1 MLAVTIAAIS
11 LVLLGSCSDGSDN
24 PKITNTV
31 TSQGESTQS
40 PQQPTQP
47 PPPST
52 VEPAASPVA
61 LQISVLEERDHDP
74 KAFTQGLE
82 FDDGR
87 LYESRGRNGESGIS
101 EIDPRD
107 GSVLRWTS
115 LGDEYFGEGV
125 TVVGDSLIQLTWLA
139 GKAFVYDIES
149 FEVTGS
155 FDYEGQG
162 WGLCFD
168 GVRLVMSDGS
178 SSLTMRDPETFTVVD
193 SVPVRLDGS
202 SVASLNELECVNG
215 KVYANI
221 WQTET
226 IVEINPSTGDVTAVI
241 NASGLLDDSNR
252 AGADVL
258 NGIAYDEASGAFLLT
273 GKLWPSMFVVVFEP
287 S

>member
-11 LVLLGSCSDGSDN
+11 LVLLGSCSGSSDS
-24 PKITNTV
+24 PKTTNTV
-31 TSQGESTQS
+31 TSQAETSQS
-40 PQQPTQP
+40 PQQPTQS

-52 VEPAASPVA
+52 VEPVESPVA

-107 GSVLRWTS
+107 GSVLRWTP
-115 LGDEYFGEGV
+115 LADEYFGEGV

-178 SSLTMRDPETFTVVD
+178 SSLTMRDPETFSAID
-193 SVPVRLDGS
+193 SVTVRLDGS
-202 SVASLNELECVNG
+202 GVASLNELECVGG
-215 KVYANI
+215 KIYANI
-221 WQTET
+221 WRTDT
-226 IVEINPSTGDVTAVI
+226 IVEINPTTGDVTAVI
-241 NASGLLDDSNR
+241 DASGLLDDAGR

-258 NGIAYDEASGAFLLT
+258 NGIAYDEASKAFLLT

>member
-11 LVLLGSCSDGSDN
+11 LVLLGSCSDSSDS
-24 PKITNTV
+24 PKTTNTV
-31 TSQGESTQS
+31 TSQAETSQS
-40 PQQPTQP
+40 PQQPTEP

-52 VEPAASPVA
+52 VEPVESPVA

-107 GSVLRWTS
+107 GSVLRWTP
-115 LGDEYFGEGV
+115 LADEYFGEGV

-178 SSLTMRDPETFTVVD
+178 SSLTMRDPETFSAID
-193 SVPVRLDGS
+193 SVTVRLDGS
-202 SVASLNELECVNG
+202 GVASLNELECVNG

-221 WQTET
+221 WRTDT
-226 IVEINPSTGDVTAVI
+226 IVEINPATGDVTAVI
-241 NASGLLDDSNR
+241 DASGLLDDADR

-258 NGIAYDEASGAFLLT
+258 NGIAFDEASGAFLLT
-273 GKLWPSMFVVVFEP
+273 GKLWPSMFLVVFEP

>member
-1 MLAVTIAAIS
+1 M
-11 LVLLGSCSDGSDN
+11 
-24 PKITNTV
+24 
-31 TSQGESTQS
+31 TSQAESTQS
-40 PQQPTQP
+40 TKQPTQP

-52 VEPAASPVA
+52 VEPAETPLA
-61 LQISVLEERDHDP
+61 LQISVLEERDHDS

-82 FDDGR
+82 FNDGR

-101 EIDPRD
+101 EIDPQD
-107 GSVLRWTS
+107 GSVLRWTP
-115 LGDEYFGEGV
+115 LADEYFGEGV

-178 SSLTMRDPETFTVVD
+178 SSLTMRDPETFSVVD
-193 SVPVRLDGS
+193 SVTVRLDGS
-202 SVASLNELECVNG
+202 GVASLNELECVNG

-221 WQTET
+221 WRTDT
-226 IVEINPSTGDVTAVI
+226 IVEINPATGDVTAVI
-241 NASGLLDDSNR
+241 DASGLLNDADR

-258 NGIAYDEASGAFLLT
+258 NGIAFDEASGVFLLT
-273 GKLWPSMFVVVFEP
+273 GKLWPSMFLVVFEP

>member
-11 LVLLGSCSDGSDN
+11 LVLLGSCSGSSDS
-24 PKITNTV
+24 PKTSNTV
-31 TSQGESTQS
+31 TSQAESSQS
-40 PQQPTQP
+40 PQQPAQP

-52 VEPAASPVA
+52 VEPVESPVA

-101 EIDPRD
+101 EIDPQD
-107 GSVLRWTS
+107 GSVLRWTP
-115 LGDEYFGEGV
+115 LADEYFGEGV

-178 SSLTMRDPETFTVVD
+178 SSLTMRDPETFSAID
-193 SVPVRLDGS
+193 SVTVRLDGS
-202 SVASLNELECVNG
+202 GVASLNELECVDG
-215 KVYANI
+215 KIYANI
-221 WQTET
+221 WRTDT
-226 IVEINPSTGDVTAVI
+226 IVEINPATGDVTAVI
-241 NASGLLDDSNR
+241 DASGLLDDAGR

-258 NGIAYDEASGAFLLT
+258 NGIAYDAASEAFLLT

>member
-1 MLAVTIAAIS
+1 MVAALSLA
-11 LVLLGSCSDGSDN
+11 LFGSCSEGSDS
-24 PKITNTV
+24 PKTSNTMI
-31 TSQGESTQS
+31 SQAESSQS
-40 PQQPTQP
+40 TQQPTQP

-52 VEPAASPVA
+52 AQPAA

-82 FDDGR
+82 FDHGR

-101 EIDPRD
+101 EIDPRN
-107 GSVLRWTS
+107 GSVLRWKP
-115 LGDEYFGEGV
+115 LADEYFGEGV

-178 SSLTMRDPETFTVVD
+178 SSLKMRDPETFTVVG

-202 SVASLNELECVNG
+202 GVDSLNELECVNG

-221 WQTET
+221 WQTDT
-226 IVEINPSTGDVTAVI
+226 IVEINPATGEVTAVI
-241 NASGLLDDSNR
+241 DASGLLDDADR

-258 NGIAYDEASGAFLLT
+258 NGIAYDETSGAFLLT

>member
-1 MLAVTIAAIS
+1 M
-11 LVLLGSCSDGSDN
+11 
-24 PKITNTV
+24 
-31 TSQGESTQS
+31 TSQTESTQS
-40 PQQPTQP
+40 TKQPTQP

-52 VEPAASPVA
+52 VEPAESPVA

-107 GSVLRWTS
+107 GSVLRWTP
-115 LGDEYFGEGV
+115 LADEYFGEGV

-178 SSLTMRDPETFTVVD
+178 SSLTMRDPETFSVVD
-193 SVPVRLDGS
+193 SVTVRLDGS
-202 SVASLNELECVNG
+202 GVASLNELECVNG

-221 WQTET
+221 WRTDT
-226 IVEINPSTGDVTAVI
+226 IVEINPATGDVTAVI
-241 NASGLLDDSNR
+241 DASGLLDDADR

-258 NGIAYDEASGAFLLT
+258 NGIAYDEASKAFLLT

>member
-11 LVLLGSCSDGSDN
+11 LVLLGSCSDSSDS
-24 PKITNTV
+24 PKTTNTV
-31 TSQGESTQS
+31 TSQVETSQS

-52 VEPAASPVA
+52 VEPIESPVA

-107 GSVLRWTS
+107 GSVLRWTP
-115 LGDEYFGEGV
+115 LADEYFGEGV

-178 SSLTMRDPETFTVVD
+178 SSLTMRDPETFSAID
-193 SVPVRLDGS
+193 SVTVRLDGS
-202 SVASLNELECVNG
+202 GVASLNELECVDG
-215 KVYANI
+215 KIYANI
-221 WQTET
+221 WRTDT
-226 IVEINPSTGDVTAVI
+226 IVEINPTTGDVTAVI
-241 NASGLLDDSNR
+241 DASGLLDDAGR

-258 NGIAYDEASGAFLLT
+258 NGIAYDEASEAFLLT

>member
-1 MLAVTIAAIS
+1 MTVTIAALS
-11 LVLLGSCSDGSDN
+11 LALLGSCSGGSND
-24 PKITNTV
+24 PKTTNTV
-31 TSQGESTQS
+31 TSQAESSQS
-40 PQQPTQP
+40 TQQPTQP

-52 VEPAASPVA
+52 VEPVESPVA
-61 LQISVLEERDHDP
+61 LEISVLEERDHDP

-107 GSVLRWTS
+107 GSVLRWMP
-115 LGDEYFGEGV
+115 LADEYFGEGV
-125 TVVGDSLIQLTWLA
+125 TVVGDSLIQLTWLS

-178 SSLTMRDPETFTVVD
+178 SSLTMRDPKTFSVVD
-193 SVPVRLDGS
+193 SVTVRLDGLG
-202 SVASLNELECVNG
+202 VASLNELECIDG

-221 WQTET
+221 WQTDT
-226 IVEINPSTGDVTAVI
+226 IVEINPATGDVTAVI
-241 NASGLLDDSNR
+241 DASGLLDD
-252 AGADVL
+252 AGQSAADVL
-258 NGIAYDEASGAFLLT
+258 NGIAYDEDSGAFLLT

>member
-11 LVLLGSCSDGSDN
+11 LVLLGSCSGSSDS
-24 PKITNTV
+24 PKTTNTV
-31 TSQGESTQS
+31 TSQAETSQS
-40 PQQPTQP
+40 PQQPTQS

-52 VEPAASPVA
+52 VEPVESPVA

-107 GSVLRWTS
+107 GSVLRWTP
-115 LGDEYFGEGV
+115 LADEYFGEGV

-178 SSLTMRDPETFTVVD
+178 SSLTMRDPETFSAID
-193 SVPVRLDGS
+193 SVTVRLDGS
-202 SVASLNELECVNG
+202 GVASLNELECVGG
-215 KVYANI
+215 KIYANI
-221 WQTET
+221 WRTDT
-226 IVEINPSTGDVTAVI
+226 IVEINPTTGDVTAVI
-241 NASGLLDDSNR
+241 DASGLLDDAGR

-258 NGIAYDEASGAFLLT
+258 NGIAYDEASEAFLLT

>member
-1 MLAVTIAAIS
+1 MLAVTIAAIP
-11 LVLLGSCSDGSDN
+11 LVLLGSCSGGSDS
-24 PKITNTV
+24 PKTSNTV
-31 TSQGESTQS
+31 TSQAEPSAST
-40 PQQPTQP
+40 QQPTQP

-52 VEPAASPVA
+52 VEPVESPVA
-61 LQISVLEERDHDP
+61 LQISVLEERNHDP

-101 EIDPRD
+101 EIDPQD
-107 GSVLRWTS
+107 GSVLRWTP
-115 LGDEYFGEGV
+115 LDDEYFGEGM

-149 FEVTGS
+149 FEVIGS

-178 SSLTMRDPETFTVVD
+178 SSLTMRDPETFSVVD
-193 SVPVRLDGS
+193 SVTVRLDGLG
-202 SVASLNELECVNG
+202 VASLNELECVDG
-215 KVYANI
+215 KIYANI
-221 WQTET
+221 WRTDT
-226 IVEINPSTGDVTAVI
+226 IVEINPETGDVTAVI
-241 NASGLLDDSNR
+241 EASGLLDDTDR

-258 NGIAYDEASGAFLLT
+258 NGIAYDADSGVFLLT
-273 GKLWPSMFVVVFEP
+273 GKLWPSMFLVVFEP

>member
-11 LVLLGSCSDGSDN
+11 LVLLGSCSDSSDS
-24 PKITNTV
+24 PKTTNTV
-31 TSQGESTQS
+31 TSQVETSQS

-52 VEPAASPVA
+52 VEPIESPVA

-107 GSVLRWTS
+107 GSVLRWTP
-115 LGDEYFGEGV
+115 LADEYFGEGV

-178 SSLTMRDPETFTVVD
+178 SSLTMRDPETFSAID
-193 SVPVRLDGS
+193 SVTVRLDGS
-202 SVASLNELECVNG
+202 GVASLNELECVGG
-215 KVYANI
+215 KIYANI
-221 WQTET
+221 WRTDT
-226 IVEINPSTGDVTAVI
+226 IVEINPATGDVTAVI
-241 NASGLLDDSNR
+241 DASGLLDDAGR

-258 NGIAYDEASGAFLLT
+258 NGIAYDEASKAFLLT

>member
-11 LVLLGSCSDGSDN
+11 LVLLGSCSDSSDS
-24 PKITNTV
+24 PKTTNTV
-31 TSQGESTQS
+31 TSQVETSQS

-52 VEPAASPVA
+52 VEPIESPVA
-61 LQISVLEERDHDP
+61 LQISVLEQRDHDP

-107 GSVLRWTS
+107 GSVLRWTP
-115 LGDEYFGEGV
+115 LADEYFGEGV

-178 SSLTMRDPETFTVVD
+178 SSLTMRDPETFSAID
-193 SVPVRLDGS
+193 SVTVRLDGS
-202 SVASLNELECVNG
+202 GVASLNELECVGG
-215 KVYANI
+215 KIYANI
-221 WQTET
+221 WRTDT
-226 IVEINPSTGDVTAVI
+226 IVEINPTTGDVTAVI
-241 NASGLLDDSNR
+241 DASGLLDDAGR

-258 NGIAYDEASGAFLLT
+258 NGIAYDEASEAFLLT

>member
-1 MLAVTIAAIS
+1 VLAVTIAAIS
-11 LVLLGSCSDGSDN
+11 LVLLGSCSDSSDS
-24 PKITNTV
+24 PKTTNTV
-31 TSQGESTQS
+31 TSQAETSQS
-40 PQQPTQP
+40 PQQLTEP

-52 VEPAASPVA
+52 VEPVESPVA

-107 GSVLRWTS
+107 GSVLRWTP
-115 LGDEYFGEGV
+115 LADEYFGEGV

-178 SSLTMRDPETFTVVD
+178 SSLTMRDPETFSAID
-193 SVPVRLDGS
+193 SVTVRLDGS
-202 SVASLNELECVNG
+202 GVASLNELECVGG
-215 KVYANI
+215 KIYANI
-221 WQTET
+221 WRTDT
-226 IVEINPSTGDVTAVI
+226 IVEINPATGDVTAVI
-241 NASGLLDDSNR
+241 DASGLLDDADR

-258 NGIAYDEASGAFLLT
+258 NGIAFDEASGAFLLT
-273 GKLWPSMFVVVFEP
+273 GKLWPSMFLVVFEP